1 MDKYNFLQAKDAIF
15 RLLADYCLP
24 IEENG
29 QYYMSH
35 CFIGT
40 LQKAFLELDIREP
53 KIPLMDFCQ
62 LWEDNN
68 RAIFGYWNASV
79 YPYVGATAQM
89 YYDTI
94 IENYLAHM
102 DIFEED

>member
-24 IEENG
+24 IKENG
-29 QYYMSH
+29 RYYMSH
-35 CFIGT
+35 RFIGT
-40 LQKAFLELDIREP
+40 LQKAFLELDIGEP

-68 RAIFGYWNASV
+68 RAMHGYWNASA
-79 YPYVGATAQM
+79 YPYVGATAKM
-89 YYDTI
+89 YYHSI
-94 IENYLAHM
+94 VENYLTRV
-102 DIFEED
+102 DGVEDD